1 VEQLLL
7 RIRLS
12 LPGRGLETKERIYY
26 DLQSVCY
33 AIVFDNVGN
42 IYDHPLAPGNSYNSS
57 IVINYSST
65 LSTLRT
71 AAQNDIIDAY
81 GFTPTFIWLDDK
93 GLL

>member
-1 VEQLLL
+1 MTYKAFVTWAGIQLDGDG
-7 RIRLS
+7 LS
-12 LPGRGLETKERIYY
+12 RA
-26 DLQSVCY
+26 SFY